1 MPSRSTMLVVRCL
14 SFRVSILL
22 WLQFLSLL
30 HTIVDGIHRVLR
42 LFNHILLP
50 NRHGDGSF
58 VLLLSRN
65 SFNNCFAD
73 SGQSG

>member
-1 MPSRSTMLVVRCL
+1 MLVVRCL

-42 LFNHILLP
+42 LFNHILLSQTKG
-50 NRHGDGSF
+50 RQQTWGRFFCLTLVSQF
-58 VLLLSRN
+58 V
-65 SFNNCFAD
+65 
-73 SGQSG
+73 Q